1 MNRLKCFKEDQT
13 RWPYR
18 LEYVEIDGSLWDQH
32 VLWAIEFL
40 GQPGADD
47 DDTKWTYTGVRD
59 FSNLMSARVW
69 FRSQDDAVLFDL
81 VFLR

>member
-1 MNRLKCFKEDQT
+1 M
-13 RWPYR
+13 
-18 LEYVEIDGSLWDQH
+18 
-32 VLWAIEFL
+32 LWAIEVL

-47 DDTKWTYTGVRD
+47 DDTKWTYTGMRGN
-59 FSNLMSARVW
+59 NLMSARVW